1 MSYRGD
7 ANYMKISELNPNT
20 LSDEQITK
28 LLFGEFQDDHMSGD
42 CIVVLGSSKAT
53 QYRLPV
59 ALQLYKSGRADQI
72 LFSGGVTWQGNNLT
86 EAALLKNKAIAAG
99 IPEGKILVEDV
110 SKNTKEN
117 VLASLLVLDRWCPL
131 HKIRRLLIVTSSYH
145 IRRTYLTFKTYM
157 PDWIEFT
164 LCPADDQNTC
174 KDNWFL
180 SQYGRER
187 AVTEAK
193 KIIEYISWGALLDDE
208 F

>member
-1 MSYRGD
+1 
-7 ANYMKISELNPNT
+7 MKISELNPNT

-28 LLFGEFQDDHMSGD
+28 LLFGEFRDDQQLGD
-42 CIVVLGSSKAT
+42 CIVVLGSSKAIV
-53 QYRLPV
+53 YRLPV
-59 ALQLYKSGRADQI
+59 ALQLYKAGRADKI
-72 LFSGGVTWQGNNLT
+72 LFSGGVTWPGNNMT
-86 EAALLKNKAIAAG
+86 EAALLKNKAIESG
-99 IPEGKILVEDV
+99 IPEDKILVEDA

-131 HKIRRLLIVTSSYH
+131 HKIKRLLIVTSSYH

-157 PDWIEFT
+157 PDWIELT

-193 KIIEYISWGALLDDE
+193 KIIEYISWRALIDDVL
-208 F
+208 

>member
-1 MSYRGD
+1 
-7 ANYMKISELNPNT
+7 MKISALNPNT

-28 LLFGEFQDDHMSGD
+28 LLFGEFQDDQKPGD
-42 CIVVLGSSKAT
+42 CIIVLGSSKAIV
-53 QYRLPV
+53 YRLPV
-59 ALQLYKSGRADQI
+59 ALQLYKAGRADKI
-72 LFSGGVTWQGNNLT
+72 LFSGGVTWPGNNLT

-99 IPEGKILVEDV
+99 IPEDKILVEDV

-117 VLASLLVLDRWCPL
+117 VLASLLVLDRWLPL

-180 SQYGRER
+180 SPYGRQR
-187 AVTEAK
+187 AVNEAK
-193 KIIEYISWGALLDDE
+193 KIIEYIGWGAIVDDE